1 MIIEID
7 KVVSM
12 TYELKIQ
19 NEQREWDLVD
29 SSKEGHPLVFL
40 YGHGNLIVGFERNVQ
55 GLKAGDHYDFKVSPE
70 EGYGVSDAR
79 QVVNLPIDTFRDHEG
94 KLMEDILVI
103 GTAVPMNNDEGHR
116 LTGIIKGI
124 TSTEVIMDF
133 NHPMADKELHFT
145 GTIVSVRPATPDEIA
160 HGHVH
165 GDGGVH
171 H

>member
-1 MIIEID
+1 M
-7 KVVSM
+7 
-12 TYELKIQ
+12 
-19 NEQREWDLVD
+19 
-29 SSKEGHPLVFL
+29 
-40 YGHGNLIVGFERNVQ
+40 
-55 GLKAGDHYDFKVSPE
+55 
-70 EGYGVSDAR
+70 
-79 QVVNLPIDTFRDHEG
+79 
-94 KLMEDILVI
+94 MEDILVI
-103 GTAVPMNNDEGHR
+103 GTAVLMNNDEGHR

>member
-55 GLKAGDHYDFKVSPE
+55 GLKAGDHYDFKVFP
-70 EGYGVSDAR
+70 R
-79 QVVNLPIDTFRDHEG
+79 R
-94 KLMEDILVI
+94 
-103 GTAVPMNNDEGHR
+103 
-116 LTGIIKGI
+116 GIWRI
-124 TSTEVIMDF
+124 
-133 NHPMADKELHFT
+133 
-145 GTIVSVRPATPDEIA
+145 
-160 HGHVH
+160 
-165 GDGGVH
+165 
-171 H
+171 